1 MSSTT
6 FIPGTLIQS
15 DWLNDVNTVTYNSTT
30 GSGST
35 VKATSPTLTSPT
47 FTAPTITGGAS
58 IAGGLTVSSGGVT
71 VSSGDVTVS
80 TGNAFLSTGK
90 MAIGATSS
98 AVKFSIVSTDSIL
111 IPVGTTAQRPTGA
124 TGYIRFNSTNN
135 LFEGYNGTAWGS
147 LGGGATGGAGN
158 QVFVENDQTVT
169 TSYTI
174 TSNKNAG
181 SFGPITVNT
190 GVTVTVL
197 TGSTWSIV

>member
-1 MSSTT
+1 MTTTT
-6 FIPGTLIQS
+6 FISGTLIQS

-35 VKATSPTLTSPT
+35 VKATSPTITTPT
-47 FTAPTITGGAS
+47 ITAPTITGGA
-58 IAGGLTVSSGGVT
+58 T

-98 AVKFSIVSTDSIL
+98 AVKLSIVSTDSVL

-124 TGYIRFNSTNN
+124 TGYIRFNSTNS

-158 QVFVENDQTVT
+158 QVFIENDQTVT
-169 TSYTI
+169 TDYTV

-181 SFGPITVNT
+181 SFGPITVDT
-190 GVTVTVL
+190 GITVTIP

>member
-6 FIPGTLIQS
+6 FISGTLIQS
-15 DWLNDVNTVTYNSTT
+15 DWLNDVNTVTYNTTT

-35 VKATSPTLTSPT
+35 VKATSPTITTPT
-47 FTAPTITGGAS
+47 ITTPTITVPTITGGA
-58 IAGGLTVSSGGVT
+58 T

-98 AVKFSIVSTDSIL
+98 AVKLSIVSTDSVL
-111 IPVGTTAQRPTGA
+111 IPVGTTLQRPTGA
-124 TGYIRFNSTNN
+124 TGYIRFNSTNT
-135 LFEGYNGTAWGS
+135 LFEGYNGTSWGS

-158 QVFVENDQTVT
+158 QVFIENDQTVT
-169 TSYTI
+169 TDYTV

-190 GVTVTVL
+190 GITVTIP